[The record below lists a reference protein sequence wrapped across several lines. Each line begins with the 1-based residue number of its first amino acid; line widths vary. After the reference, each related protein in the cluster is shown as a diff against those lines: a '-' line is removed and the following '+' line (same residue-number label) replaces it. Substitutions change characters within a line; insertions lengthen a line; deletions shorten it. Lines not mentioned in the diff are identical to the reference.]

1 MQPKSGL
8 IEDIWS
14 YLAFALM
21 LIGISG
27 LSWDIFQEDG
37 LAKRF
42 LGAVWEA
49 EVRNPVLFTPIIL
62 GGVFLVVVFFRGG
75 FKVGQGNPF
84 SDLLVY
90 ALMAAGVYYTYQ
102 FLS

>member
-1 MQPKSGL
+1 MKSKSGL

-14 YLAFALM
+14 YIAFALM

-27 LSWDIFQEDG
+27 VSWDVFQEDG

-42 LGAVWEA
+42 FGAVWDA
-49 EVRNPVLFTPIIL
+49 ETRNPLLFTPIIL
-62 GGVFLVVVFFRGG
+62 GGAFLVVLFFRGG

-84 SDLLVY
+84 SDLFVY
-90 ALMAAGVYYTYQ
+90 ILMAAGVYYGYK